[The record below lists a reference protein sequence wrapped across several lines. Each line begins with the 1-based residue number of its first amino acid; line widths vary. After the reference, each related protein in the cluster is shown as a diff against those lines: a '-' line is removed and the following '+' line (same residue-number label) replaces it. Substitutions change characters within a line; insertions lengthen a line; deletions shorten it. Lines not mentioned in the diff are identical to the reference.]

1 MSYGTCGKWRKITMK
16 FEISLLVPAMPVIER
31 VSELF
36 SYVPMYS
43 NFMFLDQFLFELSCK
58 HTHTHTHIRT
68 HIKTDEYCTVA
79 YNYVYE

>member
-1 MSYGTCGKWRKITMK
+1 MK
-16 FEISLLVPAMPVIER
+16 YEIFLLVPAMPVIER

-36 SYVPMYS
+36 SYVTMYS
-43 NFMFLDQFLFELSCK
+43 NFMFLDQLLCK
-58 HTHTHTHIRT
+58 YRANTHTNTHTHIQT